1 MFNVNSGLKHGMIF
15 GANLTKIGGEKR
27 KRKRECVLYVQVGD
41 GLHRELDYK
50 FNLH

>member
-15 GANLTKIGGEKR
+15 GANLTKKEIEK
-27 KRKRECVLYVQVGD
+27 KKKECVLYVQVGD
-41 GLHRELDYK
+41 GLHRELVYK